1 MLDKKQ
7 AIIIKNIINKK
18 FKIYVHQPVNNLVI
32 NFLDEFSR
40 ELKRTKNVYKYSDL
54 VYLINWCRK
63 KKIENLKKTIF
74 SNETRIGKGLIFHIC
89 PSNVPTNFIYSFF
102 FGLLSGN
109 SNIIKM
115 PSLESDQK
123 KIILKS
129 INKILNKKKF
139 IKIKES
145 NYFIEYDKNSKKEI
159 TDKISSV
166 CDGRII
172 WGGDASINE
181 IRKST
186 IPERS
191 MDITFSDRYSICIVN
206 LNELSKVKKNEIKII
221 ANKFYYDAY
230 SMNQQGCN
238 SPHFVFWIGKK
249 NNKIQNIF
257 WQCLDEIVEKKY
269 KFEEIQIVDKY
280 TKLLENIIISKNIKN
295 INLKKNNIYILD
307 FDKKNSEIE
316 NIRGISGFFYQINL
330 NNLDELKKY
339 ISKKCQTATYY
350 GYKKDEFKNFILN
363 NNLTGIDRFVPIG
376 NALDIDVQWDGYDL
390 IKTLSRVVSIV

>member
-145 NYFIEYDKNSKKEI
+145 NYFIEYDKNSEKEI

-206 LNELSKVKKNEIKII
+206 LNELSKVKKKEIKII

-238 SPHFVFWIGKK
+238 SPHFVFCT
-249 NNKIQNIF
+249 IQPSSRTSTSTTLSHF
-257 WQCLDEIVEKKY
+257 EQVDEIVNPH
-269 KFEEIQIVDKY
+269 FLQ
-280 TKLLENIIISKNIKN
+280 L
-295 INLKKNNIYILD
+295 
-307 FDKKNSEIE
+307 
-316 NIRGISGFFYQINL
+316 
-330 NNLDELKKY
+330 
-339 ISKKCQTATYY
+339 
-350 GYKKDEFKNFILN
+350 
-363 NNLTGIDRFVPIG
+363 
-376 NALDIDVQWDGYDL
+376 
-390 IKTLSRVVSIV
+390 